1 MTNLNYSNL
10 PKEAQEAIQ
19 KLTGLA
25 HDKLEGKTTDE
36 IAGITE
42 KGQIYHKKPL
52 RVSLKTMVAFLIIIL
67 ACWGIIALIFLTC
80 AR

>member
-10 PKEAQEAIQ
+10 PPEAQKAIQ

-36 IAGITE
+36 IAGITPM
-42 KGQIYHKKPL
+42 GQIYHKKPL
-52 RVSLKTMVAFLIIIL
+52 KVSFKSMLACLIIIF
-67 ACWGIIALIFLTC
+67 ACWGLIALILYTC